1 MSARASKILRR
12 LLAIL
17 AVVAALVG
25 FAAFFCDCAVEFR
38 LPGASRDGSE
48 IWILCG
54 SENGLFALG
63 YRILPRVLDEAEW
76 QLQRRDPRWHAVGAG
91 RARLVWGSLHQEK
104 EWWFRAEAQTY
115 HMQLPIPKPATK
127 PATAPVATYPMRVA
141 FYEIPAWLFWLLA
154 VPYPLYRLIDVP
166 NNRRRK
172 RFAAGQCLACGYDLR
187 HTPDRCPECGQVPTS
202 TPPPRGH
209 LWRLE
214 VLWRPRLLRNL
225 RRGIWLRI
233 VLYPVFY
240 FCFSLVFSWAY
251 FRHYQ
256 K

>member
-12 LLAIL
+12 SLAIL
-17 AVVAALVG
+17 TVVAALVG

-38 LPGASRDGSE
+38 LPGAGRDGSE

-63 YRILPRVLDEAEW
+63 YRSLPKVLDEAQW
-76 QLQRRDPRWHAVGAG
+76 QVQRRDPRWHSAGAG
-91 RARLVWGSLHQEK
+91 RVRFVWGSFHQEK
-104 EWWFRAEAQTY
+104 EWWFRVESQTY
-115 HMQLPIPKPATK
+115 QMRLPFPTRATK
-127 PATAPVATYPMRVA
+127 PSTAPVATYPMQEA

-154 VPYPLYRLIDVP
+154 IPYPFYRLIDIP
-166 NNRRRK
+166 NNRHRK

-187 HTPDRCPECGQVPTS
+187 HTPYRCPECGLVPTG